1 MLKRSFIRKVPIF
14 LCLLLTSCST
24 TAASQTRSEAE
35 IDVKWP
41 IYKIEKNNQYM
52 YLLGTIHIGKVEMYP
67 FPIKI
72 SQALKESKFL
82 VTETDAIDLMNG
94 DYHDMC
100 FFNKD
105 ESLSDYLSTDAQEYL
120 EKRAKEYSLDY
131 HSLQKYRLWYVMSL
145 FLDAGTDDFSSDY
158 GVDQKIMEL
167 ADTYHLTNKFLE
179 TPKYQIEAM
188 QKVYSENE
196 AEKVIK
202 QIPSLKESQKQ
213 LAQLY
218 TDYIQ
223 EKLVDIEEQ
232 LADEFDKKQNKI
244 LVEDRNKI
252 WVEKFASFIESG
264 EIYFAAVG
272 SGHLEGE
279 NGILTYFRENG
290 YEVKN
295 IVN

>member
-1 MLKRSFIRKVPIF
+1 MLNGLFIRKMPFF
-14 LCLLLTSCST
+14 LCLLLTSCAT
-24 TAASQTRSEAE
+24 TAAGQTRNEAE

-41 IYKIEKNNQYM
+41 IYKIEKNNHYM
-52 YLLGTIHIGKVEMYP
+52 YLFGTIHIGKKEMYP
-67 FPIKI
+67 FPKKI
-72 SQALKESKFL
+72 EQALKESKFL
-82 VTETDAIDLMNG
+82 VTETDVIDLMKG
-94 DYHDMC
+94 DYQDMC
-100 FFNKD
+100 FLKED
-105 ESLSDYLSTDAQEYL
+105 KSLSDYLSTDAQEYL
-120 EKRAKEYSLDY
+120 KKRAKEYGLDY
-131 HSLQKYRLWYVMSL
+131 LSLQQYQLWYVMSL

-167 ADTYHLTNKFLE
+167 ADAYHLTNKFLE

-202 QIPSLKESQKQ
+202 QIPSLTESKKQ

-223 EKLVDIEEQ
+223 GKLVDIEEQ

-244 LVEDRNKI
+244 LVEDRNKV
-252 WVEKFASFIESG
+252 WVEKFAAFIESG
-264 EIYFAAVG
+264 DIYFAAVG

-279 NGILTYFRENG
+279 NGILTYFRDNG
-290 YEVKN
+290 YVVKN
-295 IVN
+295 IIK

>member
-1 MLKRSFIRKVPIF
+1 MLNQSFIRKVPIF
-14 LCLLLTSCST
+14 LCLLLTSCDAA
-24 TAASQTRSEAE
+24 AASQTRNEAE

-41 IYKIEKNNQYM
+41 IYRIEKNNHYM
-52 YLLGTIHIGKVEMYP
+52 YLFGTIHIGKKEMYP
-67 FPIKI
+67 FPNKI

-82 VTETDAIDLMNG
+82 VTETNAIDLMNS
-94 DYHDMC
+94 DFQDMC
-100 FFNKD
+100 FFKKD
-105 ESLSDYLSTDAQEYL
+105 ESLSDYLSTDAKEHL
-120 EKRAKEYSLDY
+120 EKRAKEYGLDY
-131 HSLQKYRLWYVMSL
+131 PSLQQYRLWYVMSL
-145 FLDAGTDDFSSDY
+145 FLDAGTDDLTADY

-167 ADTYHLTNKFLE
+167 ADFYRLINKFLE
-179 TPKYQIEAM
+179 TPQYQIEAM

-202 QIPSLKESQKQ
+202 QIPSFKESKKQ

-223 EKLVDIEEQ
+223 GKLVDIEEQ

-244 LVEDRNKI
+244 LVEDRNKV

-264 EIYFAAVG
+264 DIYFAAVG

-279 NGILTYFRENG
+279 NGILSYFRENG
-290 YEVKN
+290 YEVQKLIN
-295 IVN
+295 